1 MLFPRLNIIYML
13 ISRRVVYNLCVSIIA
28 NLKLSTCE
36 RIAARNQSRI
46 SMTQS
51 RNHGSVYSIRDWH
64 ILSCVELTGCIQK
77 YLSESYLIGSVTF
90 L

>member
-1 MLFPRLNIIYML
+1 MLFPKLNIIYML
-13 ISRRVVYNLCVSIIA
+13 IYVNLCVSIIA

-36 RIAARNQSRI
+36 RIARDQSRI

-64 ILSCVELTGCIQK
+64 ILSCVELTGWIENIH
-77 YLSESYLIGSVTF
+77 LSLILLEV
-90 L
+90 